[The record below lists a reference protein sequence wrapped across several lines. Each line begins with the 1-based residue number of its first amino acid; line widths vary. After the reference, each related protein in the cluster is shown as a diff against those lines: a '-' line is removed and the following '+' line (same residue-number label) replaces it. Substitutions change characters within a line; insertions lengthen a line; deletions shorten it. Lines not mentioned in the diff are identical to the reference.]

1 MLDADDSSDLTPDLL
16 SQTRTMSNCRCDTA
30 RPAGGTHVDASL
42 TVNEI
47 MARWPQSIAPL
58 NSLGIDTCCGG
69 MESLR
74 AAAEHAGV
82 PLPVLLAAIEHSVT
96 TGSAR

>member
-1 MLDADDSSDLTPDLL
+1 
-16 SQTRTMSNCRCDTA
+16 MSNCRCDTERLTGA
-30 RPAGGTHVDASL
+30 TNVDASL
-42 TVNEI
+42 TVNDI

-74 AAAEHAGV
+74 TAAQNAGV
-82 PLPVLLAAIEHSVT
+82 PLPVLLAAIEHSIT

>member
-1 MLDADDSSDLTPDLL
+1 
-16 SQTRTMSNCRCDTA
+16 MSNCRSDTE
-30 RPAGGTHVDASL
+30 RPTGATNVDASL

-82 PLPVLLAAIEHSVT
+82 PLPVLMAAIEHSVT

>member
-1 MLDADDSSDLTPDLL
+1 
-16 SQTRTMSNCRCDTA
+16 MSTCRCDTE
-30 RPAGGTHVDASL
+30 RPVGAANMDASI

-47 MARWPQSIAPL
+47 MARWPQSVAPL

-69 MESLR
+69 TESLR

-82 PLPVLLAAIEHSVT
+82 PLLVLLAAIEHSVT
-96 TGSAR
+96 AGSAR